1 MVGRICLLNLSIN
14 EIYTLTVTSKGQ
26 TYTATETLKPV
37 ALIDEIIQNDKGL
50 LETTLK
56 SKLILMIQ
64 LTRVIITC
72 TTTVILIKFYKISM

>member
-1 MVGRICLLNLSIN
+1 MVRANMFAQFYPSN
-14 EIYTLTVTSKGQ
+14 KRNTRVTSKGQ

-37 ALIDEIIQNDKGL
+37 ALIDEIIQNDKGGL
-50 LETTLK
+50 QTTLK

-64 LTRVIITC
+64 LTSNITC

>member
-1 MVGRICLLNLSIN
+1 MFVHPIN

-37 ALIDEIIQNDKGL
+37 ALIDEIIQNDKGGL

-64 LTRVIITC
+64 LTSSIIC
-72 TTTVILIKFYKISM
+72 TTTVILIKFYKFLCR